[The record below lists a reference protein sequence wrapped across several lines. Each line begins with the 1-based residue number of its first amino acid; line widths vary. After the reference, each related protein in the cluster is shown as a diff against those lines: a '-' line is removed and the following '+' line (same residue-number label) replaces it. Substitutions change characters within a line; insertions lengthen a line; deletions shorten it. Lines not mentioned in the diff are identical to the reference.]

1 MKMRKWMNGLFMV
14 LMALAL
20 GTCSKDDLTV
30 PDSVPIP
37 SPGTD
42 KGEVTFEISSNGGT
56 GSGTSTS
63 PIEIGPDAAL
73 NMIIS
78 QKSSYTDSE
87 GTTFECEPRATV
99 TVSADLDTVFVETLA
114 GLTDIVG
121 NPEVE
126 TSTAG
131 DTPAVHRVN
140 QKFTIGTQSVHFG
153 LSYEVYT
160 YDTADGR
167 IEMPYMKPGE
177 AVFGSAA
184 TSEAGSRPW

>member
-1 MKMRKWMNGLFMV
+1 MKRTGYTKMRKWMNGLFMV

-73 NMIIS
+73 NTPVPSSRCPNSSKWNTVRDMFGKKPII
-78 QKSSYTDSE
+78 T
-87 GTTFECEPRATV
+87 CRCCIMPR
-99 TVSADLDTVFVETLA
+99 SIE
-114 GLTDIVG
+114 TDI
-121 NPEVE
+121 
-126 TSTAG
+126 TAM
-131 DTPAVHRVN
+131 
-140 QKFTIGTQSVHFG
+140 
-153 LSYEVYT
+153 
-160 YDTADGR
+160 GR
-167 IEMPYMKPGE
+167 SLLMNSLIM
-177 AVFGSAA
+177 VIL
-184 TSEAGSRPW
+184 